1 MGTTVLEVLLLAWI
15 MLALAVMVVM
25 GVRRSRR
32 NRSDPNSILS
42 PLHDVLW
49 TAPAIAAR
57 AVFCIAL
64 MEPVVAAALTC
75 APERV

>member
-32 NRSDPNSILS
+32 NRSDPNWSRRS
-42 PLHDVLW
+42 HRPDDYGTAGHPRGVVVRATGRRSELHLE
-49 TAPAIAAR
+49 PAS
-57 AVFCIAL
+57 
-64 MEPVVAAALTC
+64 
-75 APERV
+75 